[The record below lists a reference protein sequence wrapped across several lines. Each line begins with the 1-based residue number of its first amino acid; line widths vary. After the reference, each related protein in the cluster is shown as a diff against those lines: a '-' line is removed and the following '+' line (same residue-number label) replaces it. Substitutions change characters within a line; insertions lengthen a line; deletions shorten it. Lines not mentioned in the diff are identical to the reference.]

1 MTGIY
6 YLQGSIALILQV
18 FILNAMLRNG
28 ARRYWLL
35 LLYVVSLFLSTAV
48 LMLSMSGSSGWS
60 RDAFRFFWI
69 SEVVQ
74 QALVYCAIISFI
86 HQHLSSGNTRSPM
99 TRWLIVGAA
108 AILLT
113 ILTVHK
119 GPSLNAWMT
128 PASRDLSF
136 VATILNLVLWTVLL
150 RDPRRNQ
157 RLLVVSGGLGVQL
170 AGSAI
175 GQGLRV
181 LWEVSK
187 AFATLGNFIGSITYL
202 LSLYIIFRAFSR
214 PEAPQPENALSQP

>member
-74 QALVYCAIISFI
+74 QALVYCAIISII